1 MIAAGSVFKEIDCKN
16 LLHGATKLNIVVT
29 SARENEMTKRAEV
42 VEFKDGIGCKV
53 IEKDLDPAEAK
64 KKAERYGQAAD
75 KGTKYI
81 VNTYR
86 AR

>member
-1 MIAAGSVFKEIDCKN
+1 
-16 LLHGATKLNIVVT
+16 
-29 SARENEMTKRAEV
+29 MTKRAEV
-42 VEFKDGIGCKV
+42 VEFKDGIGCRV
-53 IEKDLDPAEAK
+53 VDRDLDPAEAK
-64 KKAERYGQAAD
+64 KRAERYGQAAD